1 MSLSFPLY
9 TLNSLTTQELN
20 FQPPLL
26 NMKLCFSSSSSSFLT
41 IILVSSILNL
51 LHLNANNYASAI
63 PNKIGKGYRLISI
76 EESPDGG
83 LLGHLQINEK
93 TNIYGPD
100 IPLLQLFVKHET
112 GNRLRVHITDAE
124 KQRWEVPYNLLPR
137 EAPPSFRQTIGS
149 RKYTHSHTLTSGAEY
164 AGSELIFAY
173 KPDPFSF
180 SVKRRSNGETLFDTS
195 SGESDSYSDLVF
207 KDQYLEISTKLP
219 EDASLY
225 GLGENTQPHG
235 IKLRPNDPYTLYTTD
250 ISAINLNAD
259 LYGSHPVYM
268 DLRNGGNDPSAHGVL
283 LLNSNGMDVFY
294 RGDSLT
300 YKVIGGVFDLYFF
313 SGGSPLAVVDQYT
326 ALIGRPAP
334 MPYWAFGFHQCRWG
348 YHNLSV
354 VEEVVAS
361 YKKAQIP
368 LDVIWNDDDHMD
380 GHKDFTLNPKNYPH
394 PKLSAFLDKIHSL
407 GMKYIV
413 IIDPGIGVN
422 NTYGT
427 YTRGLSND
435 VFIKYD
441 GKPFLAQ
448 VWPGAVNFPD
458 FLNPKTAEWWA
469 DEIRRFH
476 ALAPV
481 DGLWIDMNEASNF
494 CNGLCTIP
502 QDRICPNGTGPGWI
516 CCLDCK
522 NMTKTRWDDPPY
534 KINASGTQVPIGY
547 KTIATSAYHYN
558 GVLEYDAHS
567 LYGFSQSVAT
577 HEGLLRLE
585 GKRPFILTRSTF
597 VGSGRYAAHW
607 TGDNKGTWDDL
618 RYSISTMLNFGIFG
632 VPMVGSDICG
642 FYPAPTEE
650 LCNRWIE
657 LGAFYPFSRDHANF
671 YSPRQELYQ
680 WKSVAISARNALGMR
695 YKLLPY
701 LYTLS
706 YEAHITGAPI
716 ARPLFFT
723 FTNETKLYGL
733 SKQFLLG
740 KSLMVSPV
748 LHRNKTELKV
758 LFPPGTWYNLFDMT
772 KVVVSKASHYLSL
785 DAPLHVINVHLYQ
798 NAIIPMQR
806 GGLIT
811 KEARKTPFTLVVSF
825 PLGAKSGEA
834 KGNLFLDDDEL
845 PEMKLGNGRS
855 SYIEFYATVSEGAVK
870 VWSGVE
876 ESKFALEKGLIVEKV
891 VVLGLEGIGSAVE
904 VEVDGNTVE
913 GSFGIS
919 STGHEY
925 HAEKLEE
932 GADKMKN
939 VMVEVKGLELLVG
952 KKFVISWKMGTK
964 S

>member
-1 MSLSFPLY
+1 MQMGIPQPIRSRRSCRKLQKGANPTRRNMERRRPHGRPQGLH
-9 TLNSLTTQELN
+9 TQPQKL
-20 FQPPLL
+20 PPPEALR
-26 NMKLCFSSSSSSFLT
+26 
-41 IILVSSILNL
+41 
-51 LHLNANNYASAI
+51 I
-63 PNKIGKGYRLISI
+63 PRQN
-76 EESPDGG
+76 P
-83 LLGHLQINEK
+83 
-93 TNIYGPD
+93 
-100 IPLLQLFVKHET
+100 
-112 GNRLRVHITDAE
+112 
-124 KQRWEVPYNLLPR
+124 LPR
-137 EAPPSFRQTIGS
+137 HEVHRHHRPRDRRQ
-149 RKYTHSHTLTSGAEY
+149 
-164 AGSELIFAY
+164 
-173 KPDPFSF
+173 
-180 SVKRRSNGETLFDTS
+180 
-195 SGESDSYSDLVF
+195 
-207 KDQYLEISTKLP
+207 QYLRHLH
-219 EDASLY
+219 A
-225 GLGENTQPHG
+225 
-235 IKLRPNDPYTLYTTD
+235 RPIQRL
-250 ISAINLNAD
+250 
-259 LYGSHPVYM
+259 
-268 DLRNGGNDPSAHGVL
+268 
-283 LLNSNGMDVFY
+283 
-294 RGDSLT
+294 
-300 YKVIGGVFDLYFF
+300 
-313 SGGSPLAVVDQYT
+313 
-326 ALIGRPAP
+326 
-334 MPYWAFGFHQCRWG
+334 
-348 YHNLSV
+348 
-354 VEEVVAS
+354 
-361 YKKAQIP
+361 
-368 LDVIWNDDDHMD
+368 
-380 GHKDFTLNPKNYPH
+380 
-394 PKLSAFLDKIHSL
+394 
-407 GMKYIV
+407 
-413 IIDPGIGVN
+413 
-422 NTYGT
+422 
-427 YTRGLSND
+427 
-435 VFIKYD
+435 
-441 GKPFLAQ
+441 
-448 VWPGAVNFPD
+448 WPGAVNFPD

-834 KGNLFLDDDEL
+834 RGNLFLDDDEL